1 MQPRPLSGVPRI
13 LARMS
18 SDYDEYLAHQRVVQ
32 VVHGITIRYCLA
44 LDGPT
49 VNTTHS
55 DLNTTLPER
64 SIRITTDQAELL
76 IRSVDWVD
84 RLDDFPAHVLGW
96 LMAHLDL
103 RAATTRTGARRY
115 DEVWMTA
122 WRQANPGG
130 RRR

>member
-1 MQPRPLSGVPRI
+1 
-13 LARMS
+13 MS

-32 VVHGITIRYCLA
+32 VVHGITIRYRLA

-64 SIRITTDQAELL
+64 SIRITTAQAELL

-122 WRQANPGG
+122 WRQVNPGG